1 MTAVA
6 LARDVAELEALLE
19 PELAPRLEQLR
30 RLAESQ
36 DLSGRPVDLVEPELV
51 VVLDGYEPEHPAH
64 GAPIFRELLERPR
77 ALRTLAVLLCDD
89 RDREPSRIDARLTLP
104 ARGPARYDVL
114 ADGGATREEIAAD
127 EVDVGTSEA
136 VARTL
141 TPLRM
146 ADGGGDGR
154 RSLGDTIRLVELLG
168 LPSAA
173 HLERPARP
181 RSRRASLRV
190 PIGMGAD
197 GEVVELD
204 LK

>member
-36 DLSGRPVDLVEPELV
+36 DLSRRPADLVDPELV
-51 VVLDGYEPEHPAH
+51 VVLDGYEPGHPAH

-77 ALRTLAVLLCDD
+77 ALRSLVVLLCDD
-89 RDREPSRIDARLTLP
+89 RAREPSRIDARLTLP
-104 ARGPARYDVL
+104 ARGPARYEVL
-114 ADGGATREEIAAD
+114 AEGGTTVAEVAAD

-146 ADGGGDGR
+146 ADGGGDGQ
-154 RSLGDTIRLVELLG
+154 RSLGDTVRLVELLG
-168 LPSAA
+168 LPPPDPG
-173 HLERPARP
+173 EPPRGRPRPASP
-181 RSRRASLRV
+181 RGPLGLAPRRGGGGVGLQQ
-190 PIGMGAD
+190 
-197 GEVVELD
+197 
-204 LK
+204 